1 MGWLVENTIAF
12 YYLES
17 SYERGD
23 EHQFFTYIGGRTRR
37 NQQTLQVQS
46 SKNVLIKTN
55 EALQQATQGC
65 DEPFFTVFKNRLDKH
80 MAGLYDLSS
89 VQWIE

>member
-1 MGWLVENTIAF
+1 MK
-12 YYLES
+12 S
-17 SYERGD
+17 
-23 EHQFFTYIGGRTRR
+23 
-37 NQQTLQVQS
+37 
-46 SKNVLIKTN
+46 N

-80 MAGLYDLSS
+80 MVVLHDPAS